1 MAQQVVIAGALFNDV
16 PSISVPD
23 SNSVWHPFVDP
34 SVTTAAASDV
44 ASGKQFIAA
53 DGTLTSGSAT
63 APVLTTKSITANGTY
78 NASSDSADGYSSV
91 TVNVSGGASNYVS
104 GKFTVP
110 NSTNTVQ
117 TISIPYTGSGYPV
130 LVVIVP
136 EAGAYNTNGP
146 IYAVTQQYATIMF
159 VIAKGTPA
167 FTPDYT
173 GSGTSNNAEAI
184 ELHKGTSKTNTTVS
198 RTNGAF
204 SYTQSNPTAST
215 SNVATIYDA
224 KTLKYYVASSS
235 YGLMAGIEYRYHVVY
250 SS

>member
-44 ASGKQFIAA
+44 ASGKLFIAA

-91 TVNVSGGASNYVS
+91 TVNVSGGASNVVIGTFTAGTAGTAQTVNIDYS
-104 GKFTVP
+104 G
-110 NSTNTVQ
+110 N
-117 TISIPYTGSGYPV
+117 GYPV
-130 LVVIVP
+130 SLSIYP
-136 EAGAYNTNGP
+136 SDGFTSTSSIGSATHQYAIICYFSMKRIHDSAPTYAGSGSYDHAYGAYL
-146 IYAVTQQYATIMF
+146 Y
-159 VIAKGTPA
+159 KSS
-167 FTPDYT
+167 T
-173 GSGTSNNAEAI
+173 GSGTSNTVTRINGSAI
-184 ELHKGTSKTNTTVS
+184 YNSADATTSAPYFVRITSKNSLSIFVS
-198 RTNGAF
+198 
-204 SYTQSNPTAST
+204 ST
-215 SNVATIYDA
+215 SYGFLSGATY
-224 KTLKYYVASSS
+224 KYV
-235 YGLMAGIEYRYHVVY
+235 VVY